1 MKDNDRII
9 ELWEMVLD
17 YSGEQQC
24 DIKTAIEDLEFDGP
38 NGSYGPTK
46 EERAEL
52 LKMHEEDEQW
62 EKEAAEYYGPG
73 EDLKTFIPGVGML
86 VTNTGTGESGFFP
99 LTFEGDN

>member
-1 MKDNDRII
+1 MKANDRII

-24 DIKTAIEDLEFDGP
+24 DIRTAIEDID
-38 NGSYGPTK
+38 GPTK